1 MSEVAVNHIQSFS
14 KGTVLFSLGD
24 SASAAYFILEGKAL
38 AIKGEQ
44 QVALGPGGF
53 LGAAAFFKEAAH
65 TYTAVCST
73 ELKVLVVAKETSR
86 AIVAGQP
93 AIALALMRELALQI
107 PQTEELVFFQGR
119 LEEKAEGVSAQQI
132 LPEGHPVFA
141 GSVPVEYGE
150 LVFPVEVECR
160 ACQTKFTAMRPRTSR
175 LQLQEQRPDFR
186 NVYRNFEPNF
196 FYIWVCPKCLFAY
209 PERQYNRVS
218 ARAVSRWQEA
228 VAANPPQ
235 ASFEFDT
242 PRTIH
247 QVIASYFLAMKTYEV
262 TGASPDLWA
271 NLWLRLM
278 WIYEDLEAEELA
290 LQAAEKAR
298 TYFAESLATTA
309 RSAAGDQRLYLILAE
324 LDLRLG
330 SRGDAYRNFHAA
342 ATMTGGDPRIKRM
355 ASDRIQ
361 DLRAE

>member
-1 MSEVAVNHIQSFS
+1 MSEVAVNHIQSCS

-24 SASAAYFILEGKAL
+24 SLQRHTSFWGKAL
-38 AIKGEQ
+38 AIKAGSRWPWVQ
-44 QVALGPGGF
+44 AA
-53 LGAAAFFKEAAH
+53 LGAAAFFKGCPYLH
-65 TYTAVCST
+65 AVCST
-73 ELKVLVVAKETSR
+73 ELKVLVVTKETSR

-209 PERQYNRVS
+209 PK
-218 ARAVSRWQEA
+218 AV
-228 VAANPPQ
+228 
-235 ASFEFDT
+235 
-242 PRTIH
+242 
-247 QVIASYFLAMKTYEV
+247 
-262 TGASPDLWA
+262 
-271 NLWLRLM
+271 
-278 WIYEDLEAEELA
+278 
-290 LQAAEKAR
+290 
-298 TYFAESLATTA
+298 
-309 RSAAGDQRLYLILAE
+309 
-324 LDLRLG
+324 
-330 SRGDAYRNFHAA
+330 
-342 ATMTGGDPRIKRM
+342 
-355 ASDRIQ
+355 
-361 DLRAE
+361 